1 MKWEAAS
8 KAFPGWQR
16 VQSLDTTLKGIRD
29 SEAEYLQIAVA
40 QRPFTDTAKRDQ
52 SGKHLLIL
60 AAVNPDRV
68 LQEGK
73 QSTS

>member
-16 VQSLDTTLKGIRD
+16 VQSLDTALARALKGIRD

-40 QRPFTDTAKRDQ
+40 QRPFTDTAKRDR

-68 LQEGK
+68 
-73 QSTS
+73 

>member
-8 KAFPGWQR
+8 KAFPGWHR

-29 SEAEYLQIAVA
+29 SEAEYLQIAMA
-40 QRPFTDTAKRDQ
+40 QRPFTDTAKRDR

-68 LQEGK
+68 
-73 QSTS
+73 

>member
-1 MKWEAAS
+1 MCRA
-8 KAFPGWQR
+8 
-16 VQSLDTTLKGIRD
+16 LILTLARALKEIRD

-40 QRPFTDTAKRDQ
+40 QRPFTDTAKRDR

-68 LQEGK
+68 
-73 QSTS
+73 